1 MDASLSFYERLE
13 VTRFSTQSE
22 IKLAYENK
30 TVEMRHTDRYTRGL
44 LIEAF
49 SVLKDIEQKDFYDKG
64 FRMGQLKI
72 RAQIDRTSEL
82 DPVGEFDQDS
92 YLQGIIHGELAEKKK
107 KCQR

>member
-30 TVEMRHTDRYTRGL
+30 TVEMRHMDRYTRGL

-49 SVLKDIEQKDFYDKG
+49 SVLKDIEQREFYDKG
-64 FRMGQLKI
+64 FQMGQLKI
-72 RAQIDRTSEL
+72 RAQIDRTSEFSPEG
-82 DPVGEFDQDS
+82 DFDQDS
-92 YLQGIIHGELAEKKK
+92 YKQGVTHGELEEKKK

>member
-1 MDASLSFYERLE
+1 MDTSQSFYERLG

-22 IKLAYENK
+22 IQQAYENK
-30 TVEMRHTDRYTRGL
+30 TVEMRFMDRFTKGL

-49 SVLKDIEQKDFYDKG
+49 SVLKDIEQRDFYDKG
-64 FRMGQLKI
+64 FKMGQLKI

-82 DPVGEFDQDS
+82 SPEGDFDQDS
-92 YLQGIIHGELAEKKK
+92 YKQGITHGELEEKKK